1 VAGFASRQM
10 QWRLREDHAATTEEI
25 MIRPNR
31 IMI

>member
-1 VAGFASRQM
+1 M